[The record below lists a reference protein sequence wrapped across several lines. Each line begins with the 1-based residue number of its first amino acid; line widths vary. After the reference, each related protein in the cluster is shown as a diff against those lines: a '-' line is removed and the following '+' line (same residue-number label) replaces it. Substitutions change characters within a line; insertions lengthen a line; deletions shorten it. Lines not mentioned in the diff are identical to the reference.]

1 MTISIQGNRTVLPL
15 TNIRT
20 ITLAPPSGVSQD
32 GDAMI
37 CKINSV
43 TDMSTRAATRKMTK
57 ADASLGVA
65 LIQSNNST
73 ITEIL
78 SGLRGDI
85 LRYIGPANNWQ
96 GTDKFD
102 SLLQDYLTDRGIRDT
117 VADFKSK
124 NMIVKTAKLYG
135 DGKGPT
141 LEKMGND
148 GQKMITIPHEFDFA
162 VSSRTPSYLA
172 YFSLSYYE
180 AEDNNRGYADS
191 STPVK
196 NDVVFN
202 NGVLSVSTYFYLL
215 PNGKYW
221 PGPVAK
227 SGGTYI
233 TADRNKT
240 KLKLRRTSN
249 VKIQDFRN
257 RDLIADIPV
266 MDDFLNEKETVV
278 NISAGSSPEIRD
290 LNPSKTMD
298 HPYVSE
304 ALISSDATK
313 KAKFM
318 FMINFE
324 DLIFNNSIYGHL
336 WKTPYSD
343 VRQDIL
349 RRSRIKSL
357 KIFRH
362 KVKQTIGSNSIG
374 TSQRYIPEKD
384 DVPAL
389 IAVTG
394 QTASSARIDAT
405 DSIQEEIAVLIPL
418 ERESNIRSF
427 NVSDNTLPTSAR
439 SQYRYHIEIEAYD
452 GSKDFL
458 RDNIARLESFS
469 RTLKNYLTEIS
480 RSTTASDPRSSD
492 ASVIRTA
499 KRPEGYD
506 PRYNRLTPDFASKMK
521 AKYWESILSGKEDF
535 LSVVKLFSAP
545 GSISIEAINNFI
557 VLALDPVS
565 TNPDNISSFEDLL
578 GGIISKMN
586 LSVGQSGGVSSNQKS
601 ESVYGSSASKNVIS
615 VVKYFGDI
623 FDLTDHEDG
632 GYDYLSSD
640 PTDPTGL
647 TDRNTRGLSVVS
659 GASFRNRIQQE
670 VLKYY
675 TDSNP
680 SISID
685 GRTFSYKENYMSYL
699 SPSQVVVGSP
709 SVPGNIINTLRSQS
723 EDMLKIVESKFLAN
737 RASRNA
743 NGFGVPENGRF
754 NGLTDDS
761 LAGNPSFSANYLQ
774 SFIAQGFS
782 LTSACE
788 EQQSKDKDHQPQI
801 PITEDD
807 QDDEIDP
814 KTTNPL
820 GSLSAAALAPA
831 AVYDSLI
838 RAELVSSPK
847 SNHSNSSAARKNSIG
862 RLLNQQISDLPNQIK
877 AFLLTDSAKESG
889 TAKLKNSSR
898 VNMVQDG
905 RYSST
910 ATFNYRLLARIEYLE
925 GFSQS
930 SEGVTLL
937 SSPKWKRLTEAD
949 YGGFVGKTIVCRI
962 IKYDNQT
969 LNEWGLSRPESLDMR
984 IYNKYF
990 LLTPD
995 TLTGAPEIVVAIPTR
1010 TRANRISKSPNT
1022 RTRGSRF
1029 TDYSEFGSTR
1039 FPTPIV
1045 RPPKRK
1051 VIKGANK
1058 LMELSKDI
1066 RFDSDAPNGQFSSKN
1081 EVVLGYET
1089 LLKAITEDAKIS
1101 VVDEMKIKALDDYGQ
1116 YLPDDSLELV
1126 AEMKQETTKAS
1137 KDATKKRVKKSQLA
1151 RSRTKSR
1158 GRK

>member
-1 MTISIQGNRTVLPL
+1 MTINIQGNRTVLPL

-20 ITLAPPSGVSQD
+20 ITLAPPAVLWQESAG
-32 GDAMI
+32 MM
-37 CKINSV
+37 CKIESA
-43 TDMSTRAATRKMTK
+43 TDMSDGGIARKMTK
-57 ADASLGVA
+57 SAGNLSVA
-65 LIQSNNST
+65 IIQSNSST
-73 ITEIL
+73 MTEAL
-78 SGLRGDI
+78 SGIGGDI
-85 LRYIGPANNWQ
+85 LRYIGPTNSWK

-141 LEKMGND
+141 LEKMGSD

-180 AEDNNRGYADS
+180 ANEGTRGYEDS
-191 STPVK
+191 NTPVK

-202 NGVLSVSTYFYLL
+202 NGVLSASTYFYLL

-227 SGGTYI
+227 SGGTYV

-249 VKIQDFRN
+249 VKIQDFRS
-257 RDLIADIPV
+257 RDVIAAMPV
-266 MDDFLNEKETVV
+266 MDDFLNEKETVA
-278 NISAGSSPEIRD
+278 NINARTSPEIRD
-290 LNPSKTMD
+290 LNPSKAMS

-304 ALISSDATK
+304 AFISSDATK

-343 VRQDIL
+343 IRQDIL
-349 RRSRIKSL
+349 KRSQIKSL

-374 TSQRYIPEKD
+374 TSQEYMPEKNEAP
-384 DVPAL
+384 VL
-389 IAVTG
+389 IAMTDQAKNSHRVVT
-394 QTASSARIDAT
+394 T
-405 DSIQEEIAVLIPL
+405 DSIQEDIGVIIPL
-418 ERESNIRSF
+418 DRESSIRSF
-427 NVSDNTLPTSAR
+427 NVSDNTLPDSAR

-458 RDNIARLESFS
+458 RDNIAKLDSFS
-469 RTLKNYLTEIS
+469 KTLKNYLTEIS
-480 RSTTASDPRSSD
+480 RSTATADLRASD
-492 ASVIRTA
+492 ASVVRTV

-521 AKYWESILSGKEDF
+521 TKYWKSILSGKEEF
-535 LSVVKLFSAP
+535 LKVIEVFS
-545 GSISIEAINNFI
+545 GIDINIEAINNFA
-557 VLALDPVS
+557 VLALNPDS
-565 TNPDNISSFEDLL
+565 TNPDNISSFAELL

-586 LSVGQSGGVSSNQKS
+586 LAVGRPTGTSSNQKS
-601 ESVYGSSASKNVIS
+601 ESVYGSSTSQNIIS

-623 FDLTDHEDG
+623 FDLTDHDDG

-640 PTDPTGL
+640 VTGL
-647 TDRNTRGLSVVS
+647 TDRSTRGLSVVS
-659 GASFRNRIQQE
+659 GAAFRNRIQQE

-709 SVPGNIINTLRSQS
+709 SVPGNIINTLRTQS

-782 LTSACE
+782 LTPGHK
-788 EQQSKDKDHQPQI
+788 EQQSKDKDNQPQI

-814 KTTNPL
+814 KTTDPL
-820 GSLSAAALAPA
+820 GSLSVAALAPA
-831 AVYDSLI
+831 ALYDSLI

-847 SNHSNSSAARKNSIG
+847 PDQSNSSAARSNSIG

-898 VNMVQDG
+898 INMVQDG

-937 SSPKWKRLTEAD
+937 SSPKWKRLTQAD

-962 IKYDNQT
+962 VKYDNQL
-969 LNEWGLSRPESLDMR
+969 LNNWGLSRPESLDMR

-995 TLTGAPEIVVAIPTR
+995 TLTGAPEIVVASTGN
-1010 TRANRISKSPNT
+1010 NRISKSPNT

-1029 TDYSEFGSTR
+1029 TDSSEFGSTR
-1039 FPTPIV
+1039 FPAPIV
-1045 RPPKRK
+1045 RPPKQK
-1051 VIKGANK
+1051 VIEGTDK

-1066 RFDSDAPNGQFSSKN
+1066 RFDSDASNGQFSSKN

-1101 VVDEMKIKALDDYGQ
+1101 VVDEMKIKELDKYGR
-1116 YLPDDSLELV
+1116 YLPDGFLELV
-1126 AEMKQETTKAS
+1126 AEMKQEMTKTS
-1137 KDATKKRVKKSQLA
+1137 KDATKKRVTPGELA
-1151 RSRTKSR
+1151 SSRTRSR

>member
-15 TNIRT
+15 TNIKT
-20 ITLAPPSGVSQD
+20 ITLAPPTGVSQE

-43 TDMSTRAATRKMTK
+43 TDMSDGGIARKTTK
-57 ADASLGVA
+57 ADVYLGVA
-65 LIQSNNST
+65 VIQSNNST
-73 ITEIL
+73 MTEVL
-78 SGLRGDI
+78 SGLGGDI
-85 LRYIGPANNWQ
+85 LRYIGPTNNWK
-96 GTDKFD
+96 GTYKFD
-102 SLLQDYLTDRGIRDT
+102 DILQDYLTDRGIKGT

-124 NMIVKTAKLYG
+124 NMIVKTVKLFG
-135 DGKGPT
+135 DRKGPT

-162 VSSRTPSYLA
+162 VSSRRPGYLA

-180 AEDNNRGYADS
+180 VNDGTRGYEDS
-191 STPVK
+191 TTPVK

-202 NGVLSVSTYFYLL
+202 NGVLSSSTYFYLL

-221 PGPVAK
+221 SGPVAK
-227 SGGTYI
+227 EGAVYI
-233 TADRNKT
+233 TADGKKT

-257 RDLIADIPV
+257 RDVIADVPV
-266 MDDFLNEKETVV
+266 MDDFLNEKETVI
-278 NISAGSSPEIRD
+278 NIDDGTSPKIRD
-290 LNPSKTMD
+290 LDPSKTMD

-343 VRQDIL
+343 IRQDIL
-349 RRSRIKSL
+349 KRSRIKSL

-362 KVKQTIGSNSIG
+362 KVKQTIGSNSVG

-394 QTASSARIDAT
+394 QAASNPHISAT
-405 DSIQEEIAVLIPL
+405 DSIQEESDVLIPL
-418 ERESNIRSF
+418 DRESNIRSF
-427 NVSDNTLPTSAR
+427 NVSDNSLPTSAR
-439 SQYRYHIEIEAYD
+439 SQYRYHVEIEAYD

-458 RDNIARLESFS
+458 RDKITKLESFS
-469 RTLKNYLTEIS
+469 RTLKNYLTEILS
-480 RSTTASDPRSSD
+480 STTTTDLRVSDP
-492 ASVIRTA
+492 SVAPTLR
-499 KRPEGYD
+499 RPEGYD
-506 PRYNRLTPDFASKMK
+506 PRYNMLTPDFASKMK
-521 AKYWESILSGKEDF
+521 SKYWESILSGKEEI
-535 LSVVKLFSAP
+535 LEVIEIFSGP
-545 GSISIEAINNFI
+545 GVSIEAINNFA
-557 VLALDPVS
+557 VLALNPDS
-565 TNPDNISSFEDLL
+565 ANPDNISSFSDLL
-578 GGIISKMN
+578 EGIISKMN
-586 LSVGQSGGVSSNQKS
+586 LSVGQAGGVSSNQNS
-601 ESVYGSSASKNVIS
+601 ESVYGTSASKNIIS

-640 PTDPTGL
+640 ANGL
-647 TDRNTRGLSVVS
+647 ADRSTRGLSVIS

-680 SISID
+680 SIRIN

-709 SVPGNIINTLRSQS
+709 GVAGNIVNILRSQS

-737 RASRNA
+737 RASRDA
-743 NGFGVPENGRF
+743 TGFAVPENGRF
-754 NGLTDDS
+754 ANLIDNS
-761 LAGNPSFSANYLQ
+761 LADNPTFSANYLQ
-774 SFIAQGFS
+774 SFLAQDFS

-788 EQQSKDKDHQPQI
+788 EQRSKDKDHQPQI
-801 PITEDD
+801 PVAEDD
-807 QDDEIDP
+807 QDDEIDS
-814 KTTNPL
+814 KATNPL

-831 AVYDSLI
+831 ALYDSLI

-847 SNHSNSSAARKNSIG
+847 SNKSNSSAARKNSIG
-862 RLLNQQISDLPNQIK
+862 RLRNQQISDLPNQIK

-930 SEGVTLL
+930 SDGVNLL

-949 YGGFVGKTIVCRI
+949 YGGFVGKAIVCRI
-962 IKYDNQT
+962 VKYDNQL
-969 LNEWGLSRPESLDMR
+969 LNDWGLSRPESLNMR
-984 IYNKYF
+984 IYNEYF

-995 TLTGAPEIVVAIPTR
+995 TITGAPEIVVPRGGTR
-1010 TRANRISKSPNT
+1010 NLKSPNT

-1029 TDYSEFGSTR
+1029 TDSSEFGSTR
-1039 FPTPIV
+1039 FPAPIV
-1045 RPPKRK
+1045 RPPKQK
-1051 VIKGANK
+1051 VIKHTAK

-1066 RFDSDAPNGQFSSKN
+1066 RFDSNTNVPTVQFATPTAQFSSKD

-1116 YLPDDSLELV
+1116 YLPNDSLELV
-1126 AEMKQETTKAS
+1126 AEIKQETTKTT
-1137 KDATKKRVKKSQLA
+1137 KDVSKKRVDVRNLSISKLP
-1151 RSRTKSR
+1151 

>member
-1 MTISIQGNRTVLPL
+1 MTISIQSSSTVLPL
-15 TNIRT
+15 TNIKT
-20 ITLAPPSGVSQD
+20 IILAPPTAISKEGA
-32 GDAMI
+32 GMM
-37 CKINSV
+37 CKIESV
-43 TDMSTRAATRKMTK
+43 TDMSDRGSVRRTK
-57 ADASLGVA
+57 ADAFLGVA
-65 LIQSNNST
+65 VIQSNNSI

-78 SGLRGDI
+78 SGLGGNI
-85 LRYIGPANNWQ
+85 LRYIGPTNNWK

-102 SLLQDYLTDRGIRDT
+102 SLVRDYLTDRGIRDT

-221 PGPVAK
+221 SGPVAK
-227 SGGTYI
+227 SGGAYI

-278 NISAGSSPEIRD
+278 NISAGRSPEIRD

-343 VRQDIL
+343 IRQDIL
-349 RRSRIKSL
+349 KRSQIKSL

-362 KVKQTIGSNSIG
+362 KVKQTIGSNSVG
-374 TSQRYIPEKD
+374 TSQKYMPEKD
-384 DVPAL
+384 EVPAL
-389 IAVTG
+389 IAATS
-394 QTASSARIDAT
+394 QPENSPRISAT
-405 DSIQEEIAVLIPL
+405 NSIQEDVGVLIPL
-418 ERESNIRSF
+418 SRGSSIRSF
-427 NVSDNTLPTSAR
+427 NVSDNTLPDSAR
-439 SQYRYHIEIEAYD
+439 SQYRYHVEIEAYD
-452 GSKDFL
+452 GSEDFL
-458 RDNIARLESFS
+458 RDSIAKLESFS
-469 RTLKNYLTEIS
+469 KTLENYLTEIS
-480 RSTTASDPRSSD
+480 RSTATADLRVSD
-492 ASVIRTA
+492 ASVA
-499 KRPEGYD
+499 RPEGYD

-521 AKYWESILSGKEDF
+521 AKYWESILSGKEEF
-535 LSVVKLFSAP
+535 LKVMGAFSDPSV
-545 GSISIEAINNFI
+545 GMMGINNFA
-557 VLALDPVS
+557 VLTLNPDS
-565 TNPDNISSFEDLL
+565 TNPDNISSFADLL
-578 GGIISKMN
+578 GDIISKMN
-586 LSVGQSGGVSSNQKS
+586 LSVGQPTGTSSNQKS
-601 ESVYGSSASKNVIS
+601 ESVYGSSASKNIIS

-640 PTDPTGL
+640 VTGL
-647 TDRNTRGLSVVS
+647 TDGSTRGLSVVS

-709 SVPGNIINTLRSQS
+709 SGPGNIINTLRSQS
-723 EDMLKIVESKFLAN
+723 EDMLKIVESKLLAN
-737 RASRNA
+737 RAHRNE
-743 NGFGVPENGRF
+743 NGFAMPENGNFLRTID
-754 NGLTDDS
+754 NS
-761 LAGNPSFSANYLQ
+761 LADNPTFSANYLQ
-774 SFIAQGFS
+774 SFLAQGFS
-782 LTSACE
+782 LTSGCK
-788 EQQSKDKDHQPQI
+788 EQQSKDKDSQPQI

-814 KTTNPL
+814 RTADSL

-831 AVYDSLI
+831 SIYDSLI
-838 RAELVSSPK
+838 RTELVSSPK
-847 SNHSNSSAARKNSIG
+847 SNKSNSSAARSNSIG
-862 RLLNQQISDLPNQIK
+862 RLLNQQISALPNQIK
-877 AFLLTDSAKESG
+877 AFLLTDSAEESG
-889 TAKLKNSSR
+889 TAKLKNPSR

-962 IKYDNQT
+962 VKYNNQL
-969 LNEWGLSRPESLDMR
+969 LNDWGLSKPESLNMR
-984 IYNKYF
+984 IYNEYF
-990 LLTPD
+990 LMTPD
-995 TLTGAPEIVVAIPTR
+995 TPTGAPEIVIARGGTQNI
-1010 TRANRISKSPNT
+1010 KSPNT

-1029 TDYSEFGSTR
+1029 TDSSEFGSTR

-1045 RPPKRK
+1045 RPPKQE

-1066 RFDSDAPNGQFSSKN
+1066 RLDTALASSKA

-1101 VVDEMKIKALDDYGQ
+1101 VVDEVKIKALDGYGR
-1116 YLPDDSLELV
+1116 YLPDDAQELMI
-1126 AEMKQETTKAS
+1126 EMKQEAKQETSGDIS
-1137 KDATKKRVKKSQLA
+1137 KERVRPTELFISKLG
-1151 RSRTKSR
+1151 
-1158 GRK
+1158 GR